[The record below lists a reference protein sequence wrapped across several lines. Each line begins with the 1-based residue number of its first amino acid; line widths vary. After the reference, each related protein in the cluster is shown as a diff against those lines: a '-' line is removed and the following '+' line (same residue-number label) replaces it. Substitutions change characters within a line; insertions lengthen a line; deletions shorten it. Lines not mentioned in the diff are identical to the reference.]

1 MGIRDILLAILVAV
15 GVFLA
20 LGKPWRGVLLWVW
33 LSVMNPHRLT
43 YGFMWSAPVAAVAAL
58 VTLGSLVFTRDKIS
72 LPICAPIL
80 FLAGFV
86 AWMSIGL
93 PFSIHPDQVIPQYSK
108 VMKIILMTFVAAAAL
123 SSRKHVHYLTWML
136 VLSLGFYGVK
146 GGLFTLANGGN
157 YMVRGPDGS
166 FIGPNN
172 ELALAL
178 TMTVPLMR
186 YLQLQEAR
194 RWMRNALSGA
204 MLLTAFSILGSHS
217 RGALVAIAAM
227 VAALWWRSNRKLP
240 MLMLIGVLSPMLLL
254 FMPDEWWER
263 MGTIKTYEQDE
274 SAMGRI
280 NAWWMTWNLAKDRL
294 FGGGFEIY
302 DTHVFGLYA
311 PIPEDVHAAH
321 SIYFQV
327 LGEHGFGGLFFYLCI
342 WFSTWFTIR
351 WVRKHAKARQQQWAV
366 DLASMSEVSLI
377 GYAVGGAFLSLSYFD
392 LPYYLVVMMVVLR
405 YKLFAPGGEY
415 AAASA
420 GAGGGT
426 PAGTTMTR
434 SPTQTT
440 TLDAGRRGG

>member
-186 YLQLQEAR
+186 YLQLQETR

-204 MLLTAFSILGSHS
+204 MLLTAFSILGSPMVPS
-217 RGALVAIAAM
+217 RGQ
-227 VAALWWRSNRKLP
+227 R
-240 MLMLIGVLSPMLLL
+240 G
-254 FMPDEWWER
+254 D
-263 MGTIKTYEQDE
+263 
-274 SAMGRI
+274 
-280 NAWWMTWNLAKDRL
+280 
-294 FGGGFEIY
+294 GGGSSVVAQQPQAA
-302 DTHVFGLYA
+302 DAVASRRTVTDA
-311 PIPEDVHAAH
+311 AAVHAGRMVGADGH
-321 SIYFQV
+321 HQ
-327 LGEHGFGGLFFYLCI
+327 
-342 WFSTWFTIR
+342 
-351 WVRKHAKARQQQWAV
+351 
-366 DLASMSEVSLI
+366 DL
-377 GYAVGGAFLSLSYFD
+377 
-392 LPYYLVVMMVVLR
+392 
-405 YKLFAPGGEY
+405 
-415 AAASA
+415 
-420 GAGGGT
+420 
-426 PAGTTMTR
+426 
-434 SPTQTT
+434 
-440 TLDAGRRGG
+440 